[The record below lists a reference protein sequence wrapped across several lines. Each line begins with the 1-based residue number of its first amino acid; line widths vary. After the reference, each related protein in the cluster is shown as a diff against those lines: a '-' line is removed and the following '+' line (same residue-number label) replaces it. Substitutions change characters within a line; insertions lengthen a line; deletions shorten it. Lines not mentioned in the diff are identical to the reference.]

1 VLYPTKTCYLQID
14 GKRNKKNQQD
24 DQIQIQMSGEVLLR
38 VKTIKYLGCH
48 INITLKIDEH
58 LVERT
63 IQTIGAANDLYESDQ
78 FEKQSISSKVK
89 IDQYKVYLR
98 PILLFGLEV
107 FENSKE
113 IENHIRTT
121 EMRKQTLILADYE
134 LKYTNDFYESIE
146 AYLD

>member
-1 VLYPTKTCYLQID
+1 
-14 GKRNKKNQQD
+14 
-24 DQIQIQMSGEVLLR
+24 MSGEVLLR
-38 VKTIKYLGCH
+38 AKTIKYLGCH
-48 INITLKIDEH
+48 INTTLKIDEH

>member
-1 VLYPTKTCYLQID
+1 M
-14 GKRNKKNQQD
+14 RNKKNQQD